1 MIAEILLKSAGS
13 VTVKKQVPARGR
25 CRHLFVCIPP
35 QRLCLTAFFLAVA
48 QIEHTHVAEL
58 NARAMAAEADIAVLV
73 EQSRMVLVVNRIWVV
88 VRTVGRNVMSLAGFA
103 YVSVEYYLAVHGNR
117 DVVAHNADFL

>member
-13 VTVKKQVPARGR
+13 YTVKTSAGKRTLPA
-25 CRHLFVCIPP
+25 LVWCIPP

-58 NARAMAAEADIAVLV
+58 NARAVAAEADVAVLV

-88 VRTVGRNVMSLAGFA
+88 VRAVGRNVVSLAGFA

-117 DVVAHNADFL
+117 DVVANNADFL

>member
-13 VTVKKQVPARGR
+13 YTVKTSAGKRTLPA
-25 CRHLFVCIPP
+25 LVCVYSAA
-35 QRLCLTAFFLAVA
+35 AFFLAVA

-58 NARAMAAEADIAVLV
+58 NARAVAAEADVAVLV